1 MRETRM
7 IWVIGMAVFGVG
19 LGLYAF
25 NPAKTVA
32 QPPAGGGAAGGP
44 KYSVVETDGSNL
56 LVVDNSTNMM
66 HYYTI
71 DQDKDI
77 GTELKLRGS
86 VDLTEV
92 GKPIIIPK
100 LVKAD

>member
-1 MRETRM
+1 MRTTRVL
-7 IWVIGMAVFGVG
+7 WVIGMVVFGLG

-25 NPAKTVA
+25 KPANTVA
-32 QPPAGGGAAGGP
+32 QAPGMPGWP

-66 HYYTI
+66 HFYTI

-86 VDLTEV
+86 VDLNEV
-92 GKPIIIPK
+92 GKPVMTPK
-100 LVKAD
+100 LFKAE